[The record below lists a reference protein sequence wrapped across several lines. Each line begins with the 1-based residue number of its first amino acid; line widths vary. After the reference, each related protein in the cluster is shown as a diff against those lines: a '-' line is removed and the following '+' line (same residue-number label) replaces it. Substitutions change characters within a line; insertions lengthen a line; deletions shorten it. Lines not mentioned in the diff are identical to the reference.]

1 LKTRVHHNPGLDP
14 NNPDSWP
21 PLLRERDIVKDP
33 RTGYAGLLPI
43 TSTPFRDA
51 VARGDIDRPVKFG
64 RINTWTREHIRRLQ
78 QEGIPRRPIAAGRQ
92 DRRFQ

>member
-21 PLLRERDIVKDP
+21 PFLRERDIVKDP
-33 RTGYAGLLPI
+33 SRGYAGLVPI
-43 TSTPFRDA
+43 TATAWRDA
-51 VARGDIDRPVKFG
+51 VSRGAVEPPVKFG

-78 QEGIPRRPIAAGRQ
+78 QEGIPRRPITAGR
-92 DRRFQ
+92 RF